1 MLHILMHSLN
11 DTIPMLPFLF
21 ITYLLMELIEHKK
34 PDLFKN
40 ILNKSK
46 ALGPFIGALLGV
58 IPQCGFSLIASG
70 LYLNQNITLGTLIAV
85 FLSTSDE
92 ALPMLISTPE
102 NVEIILPLILI
113 KIIWAM
119 IVGYL
124 IDYLVSKKFLKN
136 YHSIHNIHDECD
148 EEHHHSIIYLAF
160 IHTIK
165 VFAIIFVI
173 NFLLTFVMESFGED
187 NIRILFENFKILQL
201 PIATL
206 VGLIPNCAAS
216 VLLTSL
222 YIDNFLS
229 FGALVSGLM
238 SSVGLG
244 LLFLFQTYD
253 NKRDIIRILLILVI
267 ASFSI
272 GFMINLVGFNI

>member
-21 ITYLLMELIEHKK
+21 TTYLLMEFMEHKK

-46 ALGPFIGALLGV
+46 VLGPFIGALLGV

-92 ALPMLISTPE
+92 ALPMLIASFE
-102 NVEIILPLILI
+102 NTRIIFPLILI
-113 KIIWAM
+113 KVVWAM

-124 IDYLVSKKFLKN
+124 VDYLVNKKFLNN
-136 YHSIHNIHDECD
+136 YRSIRDIHGECD
-148 EEHHHSIIYLAF
+148 EEHHHSILYLAF
-160 IHTIK
+160 IHTVK
-165 VFAIIFVI
+165 VFVTIFVI
-173 NFLLTFVMESFGED
+173 NFLLTFAMESFGED
-187 NIRILFENFKILQL
+187 NIRILFENFEVMQL

-253 NKRDIIRILLILVI
+253 NRRDIFRILLILVI

-272 GFMINLVGFNI
+272 GFMIDIIGFNL